1 MKQISIPVRV
11 LLSIVL
17 IAIIIGSWTLASSLD
32 FKSMQDQGRQ
42 QEQINNRIA
51 QVMGV
56 WGGIKI
62 ASAVISFIQ
71 TIQIEGSIPVVGGLA
86 VSAQPL
92 GWADV
97 VNNTLDKIS
106 NILLWAAGALV
117 IQKLLLAI
125 SIWVS
130 LGILIPLCALII
142 IAVIWNKR
150 YSGQLIKVVAGIVI
164 ITAGICGAVP
174 LSLELSNII
183 ESSILYSYINET
195 VSGIDDTANELESSG
210 DQANDIGWLR
220 RLGTGIV
227 NFFDSIVDHFWNIIN
242 RTINYIMCFIV
253 VNILIPIGTLFFLK
267 YMVSST
273 LKYIGFSIHYNNFI
287 PAGKRKQLAQ

>member
-1 MKQISIPVRV
+1 MKVKAIPLKV
-11 LLSIVL
+11 LFSIVL
-17 IAIIIGSWTLASSLD
+17 ISVVFGSWALASSLD
-32 FKSMQDQGRQ
+32 FSSIQDQGRQ
-42 QEQINNRIA
+42 QEQINKRLA

-62 ASAVISFIQ
+62 ASGFISFIQ

-92 GWADV
+92 GWAEV
-97 VNNTLDKIS
+97 VDNTLDKVS

-117 IQKLLLAI
+117 VQKILLGI

-130 LGILIPLCALII
+130 LRILIPLCALII

-150 YSGQLIKVVAGIVI
+150 YAGQLKKIIAGLII

-174 LSLELSNII
+174 LSLELSNAI
-183 ESSILYSYINET
+183 ESSILYSYINEN
-195 VSGIDDTANELESSG
+195 VSGIDDTADELERSG
-210 DQANDIGWLR
+210 AQANDISWLR
-220 RLGTGIV
+220 RLGAGIV
-227 NFFDSIVDHFWNIIN
+227 SFFDSIIDHFWNIIN

-273 LKYIGFSIHYNNFI
+273 LKYIGFSINYRNFI
-287 PAGKRKQLAQ
+287 PAGKRKQLDE